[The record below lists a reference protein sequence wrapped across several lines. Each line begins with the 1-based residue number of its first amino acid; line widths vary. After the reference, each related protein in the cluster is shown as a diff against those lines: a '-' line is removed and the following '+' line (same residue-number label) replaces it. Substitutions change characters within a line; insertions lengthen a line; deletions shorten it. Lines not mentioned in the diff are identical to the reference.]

1 MKMMRN
7 DTSFPARSTARLR
20 ALHARYLAALA
31 DGADPEHAWARALKY
46 YQYLVRAVYTDPEY
60 GIGDGNA
67 RGLLI
72 YATMGLGKTRLA
84 AAVALSMVGARPVVV
99 LLARSL
105 QRNFRETLNALAGMV
120 LAPPAAPSAA
130 SPASPPAPPKAPEV
144 RYASMD
150 AYNAAAQLGSLD
162 GKLLIVDEAHNF
174 FRAIINSA
182 AERSNARRMYD
193 TIMAARNLRI
203 VFLSGTPASKD
214 PFELVPCFNML
225 AGTDLLPTQYETF
238 YELYVDRASHAVRNR
253 ERLANRLVGLVS
265 HVSTA
270 RPTEPAAERG
280 AAGPQPRDD
289 GWFPEARP
297 TVVERVP
304 MAEHQYRQ
312 YMLARIKESAEGRG
326 GKGAPDSGAVRAGP
340 PLALPGSEQKAARSY
355 FVRSRALSIF
365 AAGEAAG
372 AAGEAPKLE
381 LIARRAAA
389 APGPV
394 LVYSQFIESG
404 LKPLAGILRRA
415 GFVEAPLTA
424 PPTAPLTAPLTAPPT
439 MRAAMR
445 ALTGCDNS
453 LTILANPEVQLIPST
468 QMKVSDFDWFINSAM
483 GLSIATICVDFL
495 ENEGVGYQS
504 WQVLVSRAPPERPR
518 TYALTAI
525 SMILVVY
532 AAITG
537 VENISVKFI
546 PRDLWLELLRRKCS
560 SKSGGGVA
568 DFDASHVH
576 PASIGDRQLKAD
588 RQPAD
593 RQPADRQPADRQPA
607 DRQPA
612 DRQPT
617 KADRQPADRQLADR
631 QPTKADRQP
640 KAKAFEPLGAAD
652 RKIIQTVIPNL
663 QYTDAEAAEVQRV
676 AGRERAFAP
685 ADAWYDA
692 DAAPPFEYRG
702 GKSTAIGRCHSV
714 AKLTNLHH
722 GQRKL
727 FVGELQC
734 LTHFCD
740 DARAKLVVV
749 YAGAAPGHHIPFFLR
764 LFPNIEWH
772 LYDPRAFDVPAGPNV
787 HLYNEYFTDAVAES
801 WRGRADVFVSD
812 IRLDAPTG
820 ASGWSPEFEAQV
832 TSDMKMQ
839 DDWTRLMRPRRG
851 AMLKFR
857 PPYLEAGAA
866 ARPMYTHGRV
876 LWQTWPSSSSTE
888 GRLIVDAA
896 DAVAPRRPFDVA
908 RYQSACAVH
917 NIAVRPWATY
927 APPAAGLDAV
937 PGYDRCFD
945 CTNEAAAWVAYR
957 ALAHAS
963 RDSAAELMMRLTA
976 ATRQRLNMAGI
987 EKKEHNYK
995 LAMWHGLNAHMP
1007 APRRVVSI
1015 LRAACGFTGGNDKS
1029 DKGESDKGESDKG
1042 ESDKGESD
1050 KGEKAAPRFAI
1061 ISGEISQESRD
1072 AIVAAFNS
1080 PANAHG
1086 AVIKA
1091 ILVSKTG
1098 AEGLDLKYIRE
1109 THQVEPYWDR
1119 ARDDQVK
1126 ARAVR
1131 LGSHDGLPRDERVV
1145 QPYLYI
1151 AVANQ
1156 KIWGDMPVR
1165 DREPHS
1171 IDEIFY
1177 DRAADRF
1184 TVNAAFRQLLAEVSL
1199 ECGLF
1204 GYGDCRVCVP
1214 TGAPLFHADYALDVR
1229 LPDPCELCRESDVQ
1243 ATPIVLD
1250 GVTYFYVEDPA
1261 AALGYTFYTHSA
1273 ALGGYAAVDPADP
1286 AVVRLLAAISREAPP
1301 AGGPARDIMGEGGNE
1316 SLGEPEDANEDGQ
1329 SDERLRG
1336 GADDPGGDG
1345 DDKVDDGA
1353 RDIMVVVRERD
1364 RAGER
1369 ERKDDRVRCAHS
1381 FIKSYNHRSIN

>member
-1 MKMMRN
+1 MQRN

-20 ALHARYLAALA
+20 ALHAQYLAASE
-31 DGADPEHAWARALKY
+31 DVADPEHVWARALKY

-72 YATMGLGKTRLA
+72 YVTMGLGKTRLA
-84 AAVALSMVGARPVVV
+84 AAVALSMADTRPVVV

-105 QRNFRETLNALAGMV
+105 QRNFRETLDALTKMV
-120 LAPPAAPSAA
+120 APRSEKEQSAKPATS
-130 SPASPPAPPKAPEV
+130 V

-150 AYNAAAQLGSLD
+150 AYNSADQLGGLD

-225 AGTDLLPTQYETF
+225 AGADLLPTQYETF
-238 YELYVDRASHAVRNR
+238 YALYVDRANHTVRNR

-270 RPTEPAAERG
+270 RPTEPATPGAAAPG
-280 AAGPQPRDD
+280 AAGPQPRDA
-289 GWFPEARP
+289 GWFPEALP
-297 TVVERVP
+297 TIVERVP

-365 AAGEAAG
+365 APAAGASAAG
-372 AAGEAPKLE
+372 AAGEIEAPKLE
-381 LIARRAAA
+381 LIAQRAAA

-404 LKPLAGILRRA
+404 LKPLADILRRA
-415 GFVEAPLTA
+415 GFAEAVVGGAAGPPQGKFTAGDHSYQWTVIAGPELAHALARRRLTDDFLRLVQTHRRESQLPSIEEFTTRSHRVIIVTDQGRLSA
-424 PPTAPLTAPLTAPPT
+424 VA
-439 MRAAMR
+439 RAITEGDSAEISMVHVGENYR
-445 ALTGCDNS
+445 GRKICK
-453 LTILANPEVQLIPST
+453 PMVQTLMSNTPST
-468 QMKVSDFDWFINSAM
+468 RFTLTV
-483 GLSIATICVDFL
+483 
-495 ENEGVGYQS
+495 
-504 WQVLVSRAPPERPR
+504 APKN
-518 TYALTAI
+518 A
-525 SMILVVY
+525 
-532 AAITG
+532 AAI
-537 VENISVKFI
+537 
-546 PRDLWLELLRRKCS
+546 KCYEAAGFQ
-560 SKSGGGVA
+560 KSNGRGMSITLGPKVGA
-568 DFDASHVH
+568 AEVFDASRTH
-576 PASIGDRQLKAD
+576 PASVSGG
-588 RQPAD
+588 
-593 RQPADRQPADRQPA
+593 
-607 DRQPA
+607 
-612 DRQPT
+612 
-617 KADRQPADRQLADR
+617 
-631 QPTKADRQP
+631 RQP
-640 KAKAFEPLGAAD
+640 KADRPKVEEFEPLGAAD
-652 RKIIQTVIPNL
+652 RKILSAVVPKL
-663 QYTDAEAAEVQRV
+663 GYTDAETREIQRLG
-676 AGRERAFAP
+676 ARERVFAP
-685 ADAWYDA
+685 DDAWYDPA
-692 DAAPPFEYRG
+692 AAPPFEYRG
-702 GKSTAIGRCHSV
+702 GKAADIGRCKSV

-727 FVGELQC
+727 FVSELQC
-734 LTHFCD
+734 LTHFCR
-740 DARAKLVVV
+740 DAAARLVVV

-764 LFPNIEWH
+764 LFPGVEWH

-801 WRGRADVFVSD
+801 WRGRADVF
-812 IRLDAPTG
+812 I
-820 ASGWSPEFEAQV
+820 
-832 TSDMKMQ
+832 SDMKMQ

-866 ARPMYTHGRV
+866 ASPLYTHGRV
-876 LWQTWPSSSSTE
+876 LWQTWPSVSSTE
-888 GRLIVDAA
+888 GRLIVSAA
-896 DAVAPRRPFDVA
+896 DAVAPRRPFDAA

-917 NIAVRPWATY
+917 NLAVRPWATY
-927 APPAAGLDAV
+927 APPAAGLEAV

-945 CTNEAAAWVAYR
+945 CTNEAAAWVAYC
-957 ALAHAS
+957 ALAH
-963 RDSAAELMMRLTA
+963 RSADGSVADLMNRLTA
-976 ATRQRLNMAGI
+976 ATRQRLDMAGA

-995 LAMWHGLNAHMP
+995 LAMWHGLNAALP
-1007 APRRVVSI
+1007 APRRVMSV
-1015 LRAACGFTGGNDKS
+1015 LKAACGYTGGAD
-1029 DKGESDKGESDKG
+1029 DT
-1042 ESDKGESD
+1042 
-1050 KGEKAAPRFAI
+1050 PRFAI
-1061 ISGEISQESRD
+1061 ISGEIPQEARD

-1145 QPYLYI
+1145 QPYLYV

-1156 KIWGDMPVR
+1156 KIWDDMPAR

-1177 DRAADRF
+1177 DRAADRY

-1204 GYGDCRVCVP
+1204 GYGGCRTCVP
-1214 TGAPLFHADYALDVR
+1214 TDAPLFHVDYALDIR
-1229 LPDPCELCRESDVQ
+1229 LPDPCEACRESEVQ
-1243 ATPIVLD
+1243 VTPVDLD
-1250 GVTYFYVEDPA
+1250 GIAYYYSEDPA

-1273 ALGGYAAVDPADP
+1273 ALGGFAAVDPADP
-1286 AVVRLLAAISREAPP
+1286 IIARLLSAVV
-1301 AGGPARDIMGEGGNE
+1301 N
-1316 SLGEPEDANEDGQ
+1316 
-1329 SDERLRG
+1329 
-1336 GADDPGGDG
+1336 
-1345 DDKVDDGA
+1345 
-1353 RDIMVVVRERD
+1353 
-1364 RAGER
+1364 
-1369 ERKDDRVRCAHS
+1369 
-1381 FIKSYNHRSIN
+1381 